1 MIWTLSFRAA
11 TSPLTFARSARAL
24 PVAPLQLS
32 VYDTHMKSGDL
43 IKLLERDGWTLR
55 GVKGSHHMF
64 THPQKPGHVAVP
76 HPKKDLGTGL
86 VASILKQAG
95 LKGAKP

>member
-1 MIWTLSFRAA
+1 MRNASRLFEIVAQC
-11 TSPLTFARSARAL
+11 SAYVL
-24 PVAPLQLS
+24 
-32 VYDTHMKSGDL
+32 KSDR
-43 IKLLERDGWTLR
+43 LLERDGWTLC

-64 THPQKPGHVAVP
+64 THPQKPGHVAVQ